1 MEDLEETL
9 RYLPAWR
16 RKKPIQENGL
26 IVAPVTVSRS
36 STDQKKH
43 LLSLTMHVKV
53 ASMVNPMKRTTPPR
67 SKRTKEE
74 KRQNPKVDMGA
85 VKILRTVGDQ
95 EAFYFYEAIGKPTG
109 EIAKNLPDF
118 LDKVKSTKSES
129 LLFHLQRRDFENWIG
144 KTLGDS
150 KLAGELEGIP
160 CSSNDDVRM
169 NLSRT
174 VENRIK
180 ELSEPSATILADE
193 NSTVLTLPS

>member
-53 ASMVNPMKRTTPPR
+53 ASTVKSMKKTTPAR
-67 SKRTKEE
+67 SKGTKA
-74 KRQNPKVDMGA
+74 KRQDRKIDMGA
-85 VKILRTVGDQ
+85 VKILRTVRDQ